1 MPLQPAAA
9 SLPEDSG
16 HGNSGRYLFFGL
28 AGLGLLMVSI
38 NATIVAVAIPT
49 LTTALNTSLNW
60 VSWTLTS
67 YLLVQIVAM
76 PVLGGL
82 SDSLGRKRVFMF
94 CIAFGACVFGFYSFA
109 PLYYMQ

>member
-16 HGNSGRYLFFGL
+16 LGNSGRYLFF
-28 AGLGLLMVSI
+28 GLGLLMVSI
-38 NATIVAVAIPT
+38 NATIVAVGIPT

-60 VSWTLTS
+60 VSGTLTS
-67 YLLVQIVAM
+67 YRLVQIAAM

-82 SDSLGRKRVFMF
+82 SDS
-94 CIAFGACVFGFYSFA
+94 
-109 PLYYMQ
+109 